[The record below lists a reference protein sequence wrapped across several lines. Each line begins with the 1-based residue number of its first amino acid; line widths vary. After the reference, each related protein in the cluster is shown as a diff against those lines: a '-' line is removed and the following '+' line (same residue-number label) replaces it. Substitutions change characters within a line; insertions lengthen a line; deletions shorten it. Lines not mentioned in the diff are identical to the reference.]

1 MEILDTKTDIGLVRK
16 QNEDA
21 SLALRHPKN
30 KNIKLLLVADGM
42 GGRNKGEVASNYL
55 ADSIKKWFQE
65 KSPKLLNNTDET
77 KELLIKYIKRLN
89 ANLIK
94 KYGEDHLGTT
104 LTVALVNK
112 KNTII
117 LNVGDSRAY
126 ILKNRKLIQV
136 TEDDSDVWLY
146 YKDKHVKKDHLRF
159 FQNNN
164 IITSCIG
171 ICKELCVVTPNVI
184 DNDYDIL
191 LLITD
196 GVSDILYDKKI
207 KRILTNKN
215 KENIIHNLINEA
227 VYVNQKLKVPR
238 YLKWKYLA
246 NYTIPYH
253 GRDNATASIYIK

>member
-1 MEILDTKTDIGLVRK
+1 MEIIDTKTDIGLVRK
-16 QNEDA
+16 ENEDA
-21 SLALRHPKN
+21 SLALKHPKN
-30 KNIKLLLVADGM
+30 KNIKILVVADGM

-55 ADSIKKWFQE
+55 VDSINKWFLE
-65 KSPKLLNNTDET
+65 KSPKILNNTEEV

-89 ANLIK
+89 SNLIK

-104 LTVALVNK
+104 LTVALINK

-126 ILKNRKLIQV
+126 ILKKKKLIQI
-136 TEDDSDVWLY
+136 TEDDSDVWSY
-146 YKDKHVKKDHLRF
+146 YKEKHVKKDYLRYF
-159 FQNNN
+159 HNNN
-164 IITSCIG
+164 IITACVG
-171 ICKELCVVTPNVI
+171 ICKELCVVTSNVI
-184 DNDYDIL
+184 ENDYDIL
-191 LLITD
+191 LLVTD

-207 KRILTNKN
+207 KKVLKS
-215 KENIIHNLINEA
+215 KKKDMIIHNLIHEA

-253 GRDNATASIYIK
+253 GRDNATAAIYIK